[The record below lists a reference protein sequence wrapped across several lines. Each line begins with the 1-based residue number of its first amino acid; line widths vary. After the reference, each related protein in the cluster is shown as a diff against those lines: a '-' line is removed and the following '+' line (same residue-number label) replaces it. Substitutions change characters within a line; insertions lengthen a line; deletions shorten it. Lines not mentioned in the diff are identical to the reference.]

1 MRFADPYLLLL
12 LLLIPPFLLVKARL
26 TRDQAPA
33 TFSSV
38 SLLAGYGRT
47 WRLRYRW
54 VPTFV
59 RVLALVFLVVAI
71 ARPQQGRAE
80 TQVPGE
86 GIDIALVLDTSSSM
100 TGDFGNNQTKL
111 QSAQKVIKDFIEKRD
126 EDRVG
131 LVIFRDRSIVLSP
144 LTLDYDSLDLL
155 VDDVDQVNL
164 PDGTAI
170 GSGLG
175 DALNL
180 LRDSKARSRVA
191 ILLTDGQNN
200 AGTIDPG
207 QAARIA
213 ETLGIRVYT
222 IGLIDPASRR
232 TGGGV
237 NVDEK
242 ALEEM
247 AKVTGGRY
255 FAADNESGLQDIYDN
270 IDSLETSQVGR
281 PTFLTYDEIAP
292 YFLVAALL
300 LLMLELGLRTTVWR
314 QAA

>member
-12 LLLIPPFLLVKARL
+12 LLLIPLFLLIKSRL
-26 TRDQAPA
+26 TRDHAPA
-33 TFSSV
+33 TFSNV
-38 SLLAGYGRT
+38 NLLAGYGRT

-54 VPTFV
+54 APTAV
-59 RVLALVFLVVAI
+59 RAIALVLIVIAI

-80 TQVPGE
+80 TEVQGE

-100 TGDFGNNQTKL
+100 GGTFGEQNKL
-111 QSAQKVIKDFIEKRD
+111 QSAQGVLKDFIEKR
-126 EDRVG
+126 EDDRLG
-131 LVIFRDRSIVLSP
+131 FVIFRDRSLVLSP
-144 LTLDYDSLDLL
+144 LTLDYDSLALL
-155 VDDVDQVNL
+155 VDNVERVNL

-180 LRDSKARSRVA
+180 LRESKARSRVA

-200 AGTIDPG
+200 AGSIDPG

-222 IGLIDPASRR
+222 IGLIDPSVRNSPAGQS
-232 TGGGV
+232 

-255 FAADNESGLQDIYDN
+255 FAADNRDQLEGIYES
-270 IDSLETSQVGR
+270 IDSLETSSIGR
-281 PTFLTYDEIAP
+281 PTYLAYDEIAP
-292 YFLVAALL
+292 YVLVAALL
-300 LLMLELGLRTTVWR
+300 LLVLEAALRSTVWR

>member
-1 MRFADPYLLLL
+1 MRFADPQLLVLV
-12 LLLIPPFLLVKARL
+12 LLIPLFLIVKSRL

-33 TFSSV
+33 TFSNV
-38 SLLAGYGRT
+38 GLLAGYGKT

-54 VPTFV
+54 VPTLV
-59 RVLALVFLVVAI
+59 RALALVLLVVAI

-80 TQVPGE
+80 TEVQGE
-86 GIDIALVLDTSSSM
+86 GIDIVLVLDTSSSM
-100 TGDFGNNQTKL
+100 TGTFGDQDKL
-111 QSAQKVIKDFIEKRD
+111 ESAQTVIKEFIEGR
-126 EDRVG
+126 EDDRIG
-131 LVIFRDRSIVLSP
+131 FVIFRDRSLVLSP
-144 LTLDYDSLDLL
+144 LTLDYDSLGVL
-155 VDDVDQVNL
+155 VDSVDKVNL

-180 LRDSKARSRVA
+180 LRESKARSRVA

-222 IGLIDPASRR
+222 IGMIDPAARR
-232 TGGGV
+232 TGGSV

-247 AKVTGGRY
+247 ARVTGGRY
-255 FAADNESGLQDIYDN
+255 FAADNEQGLQDTYVA
-270 IDSLETSQVGR
+270 IDGLETSQIGR
-281 PTFLTYDEIAP
+281 PTYLVYDEIAP
-292 YFLVAALL
+292 YFLVAALFL
-300 LLMLELGLRTTVWR
+300 LVVEAGLRASVWK

>member
-12 LLLIPPFLLVKARL
+12 LLLVPLFLVVKARL
-26 TRDQAPA
+26 TRDHAPA
-33 TFSSV
+33 NFSNV
-38 SLLAGYGRT
+38 GLLAGYGKT

-59 RVLALVFLVVAI
+59 RAVALVLLVIAI

-80 TQVPGE
+80 TEVPGE

-100 TGDFGNNQTKL
+100 TGTFGDQNKL
-111 QSAQKVIKDFIEKRD
+111 ESAQAVIKDFIEKRD
-126 EDRVG
+126 QDRIG
-131 LVIFRDRSIVLSP
+131 FVIFRDRSIVLSP
-144 LTLDYDSLDLL
+144 LTLDYDSLAVL
-155 VDDVDQVNL
+155 VDGVDKVNL

-180 LRDSKARSRVA
+180 LRESKARSRVA

-200 AGTIDPG
+200 AGSIDPG

-213 ETLGIRVYT
+213 STLGIRVYT
-222 IGLIDPASRR
+222 IGLIDPSSRQSP
-232 TGGGV
+232 GGNV

-255 FAADNESGLQDIYDN
+255 FAADNEKGLQEIYDN
-270 IDSLETSQVGR
+270 IDNLETSQIGR
-281 PTFLTYDEIAP
+281 PTFLAYDEIAP

-300 LLMLELGLRTTVWR
+300 LLVLELALRSTVWR

>member
-12 LLLIPPFLLVKARL
+12 VLLIPLFLLVKARL
-26 TRDQAPA
+26 TRDHAPA
-33 TFSSV
+33 TFSNV
-38 SLLAGYGRT
+38 GLLAGYGKT

-54 VPTFV
+54 VPTLV
-59 RVLALVFLVVAI
+59 RAFALALLVVAI

-80 TQVPGE
+80 TEVQGE

-100 TGDFGNNQTKL
+100 TGTFGDQDKL
-111 QSAQKVIKDFIEKRD
+111 ESAQTVIKEFIEGR
-126 EDRVG
+126 EDDRIG
-131 LVIFRDRSIVLSP
+131 FVIFRDRSLVLSP
-144 LTLDYDSLDLL
+144 LTLDYDSLAVL
-155 VDDVDQVNL
+155 VDSVDRINL

-180 LRDSKARSRVA
+180 LRESKARSRVA

-222 IGLIDPASRR
+222 IGMIDPAARR
-232 TGGGV
+232 TGGNV

-247 AKVTGGRY
+247 ARVTGGRY
-255 FAADNESGLQDIYDN
+255 FAADNEQGLQDTYDA
-270 IDSLETSQVGR
+270 IDGLETSQIGR
-281 PTFLTYDEIAP
+281 PTYLTYDEIAP

-300 LLMLELGLRTTVWR
+300 LLVLEAGLRASVWR

>member
-12 LLLIPPFLLVKARL
+12 LLLVPLFLLVRSRL
-26 TRDQAPA
+26 TRDNAPG
-33 TFSSV
+33 TFSNIN
-38 SLLAGYGRT
+38 LLSGYGKT

-54 VPTFV
+54 LPTAV
-59 RVLALVFLVVAI
+59 RAVALVLLVVAI
-71 ARPQQGRAE
+71 ARPQNGRAE
-80 TQVPGE
+80 TEVPGE

-100 TGDFGNNQTKL
+100 TGTFGDQNKMK
-111 QSAQKVIKDFIEKRD
+111 SAQNVIKDFIDGR
-126 EDRVG
+126 EDDRLG
-131 LVIFRDRSIVLSP
+131 LVIFRDRSLVLSP
-144 LTLDYDSLDLL
+144 LTLDYEALTVL
-155 VDDVDQVNL
+155 VDGADKVNL
-164 PDGTAI
+164 TDGTAI
-170 GSGLG
+170 GSGLADG
-175 DALNL
+175 INL
-180 LRDSKARSRVA
+180 LRESKARSRVA

-222 IGLIDPASRR
+222 IGLIDPSSRQSP
-232 TGGGV
+232 GGNV

-247 AKVTGGRY
+247 ARVTGGRY
-255 FAADNESGLQDIYDN
+255 FAADNENALQDIYDN
-270 IDSLETSQVGR
+270 IDSLETSEVGR
-281 PTFLTYDEIAP
+281 PTYLSYDEIAP

-300 LLMLELGLRTTVWR
+300 LLVLELSLRSTVWR

>member
-12 LLLIPPFLLVKARL
+12 VLLIPVFLLIKARL
-26 TRDQAPA
+26 TRDHAPA
-33 TFSSV
+33 NFSNV
-38 SLLAGYGRT
+38 ALLAGYGKT

-54 VPTFV
+54 VPTFI
-59 RVLALVFLVVAI
+59 RAAALVLLVIAI

-80 TQVPGE
+80 TEVQGE
-86 GIDIALVLDTSSSM
+86 GIDIALVLDISSSM
-100 TGDFGNNQTKL
+100 TGTFGDQNKL
-111 QSAQKVIKDFIEKRD
+111 ESAQQVIKEFIEKRD
-126 EDRVG
+126 QDRIG
-131 LVIFRDRSIVLSP
+131 LVVFRDRSLVLSP
-144 LTLDYDSLDLL
+144 LTLDYDSLAGL
-155 VDDVDQVNL
+155 VDGVDKINL
-164 PDGTAI
+164 TDGTAI

-180 LRDSKARSRVA
+180 LRESKARSRVA

-200 AGTIDPG
+200 AGNIDPG

-222 IGLIDPASRR
+222 IGLIDPASRQN
-232 TGGGV
+232 GGTV

-247 AKVTGGRY
+247 AKITGGRY
-255 FAADNESGLQDIYDN
+255 FAADNEAGLQQTYDS
-270 IDSLETSQVGR
+270 IDNLETSQIGR
-281 PTFLTYDEIAP
+281 PTYLTYDEIAP

-300 LLMLELGLRTTVWR
+300 LLVAEAVLRSSVWR

>member
-1 MRFADPYLLLL
+1 MRFADPTLLLL
-12 LLLIPPFLLVKARL
+12 LLLIPLFLLIKARL
-26 TRDQAPA
+26 TRDNAPG

-38 SLLAGYGRT
+38 SLLSGYGKT

-54 VPTFV
+54 LPTAV
-59 RVLALVFLVVAI
+59 RALALVLLVIAI

-80 TQVPGE
+80 TEIAGE

-100 TGDFGNNQTKL
+100 SGTFGDQDKL
-111 QSAQKVIKDFIEKRD
+111 SSAQDVLKEFLEGRD
-126 EDRVG
+126 DDRVG
-131 LVIFRDRSIVLSP
+131 FVIFRDRSLVLSP
-144 LTLDYDSLDLL
+144 LTLDYDALSML
-155 VDDVDQVNL
+155 VDRVSEVNI

-180 LRDSKARSRVA
+180 LRESKARSRVA

-222 IGLIDPASRR
+222 VGLIDPDAR
-232 TGGGV
+232 GGTSV
-237 NVDEK
+237 NVDEQ
-242 ALEEM
+242 ALTEM
-247 AKVTGGRY
+247 ANVTGGRY
-255 FAADNESGLQDIYDN
+255 FSADNEDALQDIYNN
-270 IDSLETSQVGR
+270 IDQLETSQIGR
-281 PTFLTYDEIAP
+281 PQFTAYDEIAP

-300 LLMLELGLRTTVWR
+300 LLVLELGLRATVWR
-314 QAA
+314 QSA